1 MTFKVENTVWNW
13 RKSRTRNEIF
23 RAQYTIELNLK
34 CRQRENDISEDHW
47 TWPKYCKE
55 DNYGKARV
63 EDGHIV
69 LWWKAFHF
77 SSSYEHHSWSATI
90 EFWTTNKKGEWIVV
104 EPPEN
109 CCRQRICHLWQSSIW
124 KLHVLCIVRT
134 TATRERNQHLSQ
146 RNKEG
151 VS

>member
-55 DNYGKARV
+55 DNYGK
-63 EDGHIV
+63 
-69 LWWKAFHF
+69 
-77 SSSYEHHSWSATI
+77 SSSRGRSHRFVMKGFSFFFQLRTSFMICKNWILNNQQKRRVNRCWTSRKLLQTKDLSFVTI
-90 EFWTTNKKGEWIVV
+90 
-104 EPPEN
+104 
-109 CCRQRICHLWQSSIW
+109 
-124 KLHVLCIVRT
+124 
-134 TATRERNQHLSQ
+134 QHLETACSMHCQ
-146 RNKEG
+146 NNCNAWKE
-151 VS
+151 SKSHTKK